1 MSFIYKC
8 KTSTLT
14 PFVKLR
20 NILNLMYKTYFM
32 YNQPCVQSERF
43 FTNKFCKIII
53 TSTKKSWTTICL
65 MAYAESAI
73 MYNPGCW
80 WDLFKN
86 SPIWSHWLQRLHQNI
101 GGCNKITSSNSSID
115 HSSANMWK
123 DCFNSN
129 VHSSISFFT
138 KGKVPSQSGYAIW
151 WSTSVRPDAW
161 IKF

>member
-1 MSFIYKC
+1 MDGRLPSRMSFIYKC

-86 SPIWSHWLQRLHQNI
+86 SPIWSHWLQTALLINYSDFSARD
-101 GGCNKITSSNSSID
+101 SSF
-115 HSSANMWK
+115 
-123 DCFNSN
+123 FNSRN
-129 VHSSISFFT
+129 SNNN
-138 KGKVPSQSGYAIW
+138 
-151 WSTSVRPDAW
+151 SVSNLSL
-161 IKF
+161 KKLQLCCFKM